1 MVNGYPLNNGDESK
15 PRIHRACH
23 LNRNS
28 RCKTPSD
35 IFIRLYVTLY
45 IKHSNRV
52 SIFVIRKLTSFLN
65 SNTTCGFYTL
75 TRAFEGKPRQGFFL
89 KRVRLICKSYQVIT
103 PRVNL
108 YQVKS
113 ITPFRGSLYK

>member
-1 MVNGYPLNNGDESK
+1 MSVYAKSRTCGGLEGSTSVVNGYPLNYGDESK
-15 PRIHRACH
+15 PPIHRACH

-52 SIFVIRKLTSFLN
+52 SIFVI
-65 SNTTCGFYTL
+65 
-75 TRAFEGKPRQGFFL
+75 
-89 KRVRLICKSYQVIT
+89 
-103 PRVNL
+103 
-108 YQVKS
+108 
-113 ITPFRGSLYK
+113 